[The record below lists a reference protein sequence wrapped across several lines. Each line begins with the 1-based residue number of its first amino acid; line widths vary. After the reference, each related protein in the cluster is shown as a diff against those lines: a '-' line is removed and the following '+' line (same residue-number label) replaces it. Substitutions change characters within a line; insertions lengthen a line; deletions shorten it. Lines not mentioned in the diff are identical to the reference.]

1 MKIVPKKMNS
11 SGINEE
17 ETDPIAS
24 SRIPIIIWLW
34 LVAIAT
40 LILQTMSVPL
50 LVPSIFF
57 VAAMLAHT
65 FIYWE
70 VNKFIERSKLLYIL
84 LQTGLIYG
92 SAILMPDGMPA
103 VLIGLIPVLIG
114 QTVAIYYETT
124 KVVLIAFALY
134 FLFCTVTLFTRSG
147 TDVALLIFLLLMM
160 IVVVVSYAVLYYRQ
174 VNARVRTLTFL
185 NELEKAHQKVEEL
198 TLTSERQRMARDLHD
213 TLAQGLAGI
222 IMQLEAIDEHLNRGS
237 FSRAH
242 EIVRSSMGQARKTLA
257 DARKAIDDLRTKA
270 TPAISFGEA
279 ILEQIHRFQQATGI
293 EVSLEGRAPNFISK
307 VGMEH
312 VLHILSESLINVA
325 KHAQATSV
333 TIRMTEEK
341 GEFHIIVRDNGIG
354 YNVER
359 IGKQSGH
366 YGLIGMNER
375 ARLIGG
381 NIEFESG
388 DQGTTIVLHVPLKK
402 EIPK

>member
-1 MKIVPKKMNS
+1 MKIIPKKMNP

-40 LILQTMSVPL
+40 LILQTMSAPL

-65 FIYWE
+65 LVYWE
-70 VNKFIERSKLLYIL
+70 VNKLIIRSKLLYIL
-84 LQTGLIYG
+84 LQAGLIYG
-92 SAILMPDGMPA
+92 SAMLMPDGMPA

-114 QTVAIYYETT
+114 QTFAIFYETV
-124 KVVLIAFALY
+124 KVVLVAFTLY
-134 FLFCTVTLFTRSG
+134 LLFCTVTLFTRSG
-147 TDVALLIFLLLMM
+147 TDVALLILLLLMM
-160 IVVVVSYAVLYYRQ
+160 IVVVVSYAVLFYRQ

-185 NELEKAHQKVEEL
+185 HELEKAHQKVEEL

-222 IMQLEAIDEHLNRGS
+222 IMQLEAVDEHMNRGS
-237 FSRAH
+237 FPRAH

-279 ILEQIHRFQQATGI
+279 VLEQIQRFQQATGI
-293 EVSLEGRAPNFISK
+293 KVELDGKSPPDISK
-307 VGMEH
+307 VQMEH
-312 VLHILSESLINVA
+312 VLHILSESLMNIA
-325 KHAQATSV
+325 RHAQATIASV
-333 TIRMTEEK
+333 RMAEEK
-341 GEFHIIVRDNGIG
+341 GVFHLIIIDNGVG
-354 YNVER
+354 FSVDR

-366 YGLIGMNER
+366 YGIIGINER

-381 NIEFESG
+381 SIEIASG
-388 DQGTTIVLHVPLKK
+388 KEGTTIVLRVPLRK
-402 EIPK
+402 ENTE